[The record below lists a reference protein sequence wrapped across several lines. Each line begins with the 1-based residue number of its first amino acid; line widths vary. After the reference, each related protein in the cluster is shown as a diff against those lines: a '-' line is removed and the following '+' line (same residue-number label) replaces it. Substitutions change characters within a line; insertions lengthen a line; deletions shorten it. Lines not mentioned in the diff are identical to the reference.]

1 MTLIQLG
8 LTIIF
13 YIWLFLVAILL
24 WIHAL
29 RSSKRSLLLQTALAE
44 SATRSAQS
52 AHEVAEVA
60 KLLAESIKTLA
71 EKR

>member
-8 LTIIF
+8 LTITF
-13 YIWLFLVAILL
+13 YIWLFLVAVLL

-44 SATRSAQS
+44 SSTRSAQS